1 MSLLLQSL
9 AALETA
15 GSVQNNQRLT
25 LITAGGLV
33 NVNWG
38 TLSNAVSAPLDARLT
53 ALEGGAGAAKPSI
66 WPTARTIS
74 LTGIVT
80 GSVAM
85 DGSGD
90 VSLATSIANGALT
103 TAKTAGLQTT
113 LDNLATGLGN
123 RWGTGVTEGPNPSTY
138 TGDLNLLAGA
148 TFVRASNPA
157 TNLPTVGGPNFTVLT
172 NGLMNYGNQLAF
184 GTDTLG
190 FRTQNAGTWG
200 SWRNVWHS
208 GNLDPTNL
216 LLKTDTA
223 SAASKLATARSFSL
237 TGAVT
242 ASAVQFD
249 GSQNVT
255 LNTSITDGSI
265 AIASVSGLTSA
276 LALKAEQY
284 GLIPAGR
291 PLNSNSN
298 TGFYGQT
305 VAAQA
310 TLANNYP
317 VAGALGVLNV
327 TQQTGYIEQEY
338 ITTANV
344 HYRRFFNSSAWTNW
358 ARLWT
363 SDDFDHTAKFDKAG
377 GTITGAVTIN
387 STLTVNNTVTGTT
400 FVSTVAPTT
409 TPLWLLSGAGYTGR
423 TRGIQMNEDYV
434 ALVNNETSGTAN
446 YSLRLSNAGLL
457 ELRTPTNTL
466 SVWHAGN
473 FSPDSP
479 VDSSGQIR
487 IGPSDADS
495 VRFRKDGYFSVAGG
509 AWKALGAGDSTADP
523 IFNTV
528 SFGVAG
534 GAQLATAETNTG
546 LTVATGASGA
556 RKSFAFGANGDFTVG
571 NGRVIVGTNVVWHA
585 GNFDPSTKL
594 GTTATA
600 AAATKLATAR
610 TINGVA
616 FDGTANITVPSN
628 VNPDDFVKVNQ
639 AVSAYSNADALNGK
653 LAYAVSGSTALGTPE
668 AFMTAWNFGDNGG
681 RDGQFAWTYSAS
693 NRLYFRSRLDTS
705 NSWKSWNEVWTAA
718 SFNPAAK
725 ANVDNA
731 TFTGTVVSTGGS
743 FRAQG
748 WGGNANQ
755 GVIYLGADNT
765 YLYRQG
771 GSFVFNQAE
780 GGYSATL
787 NAGGTIWTSGNF
799 DPNTKLNNRDELGSS
814 ARTHS
819 DWNTATSN
827 GWWMAANATNAPVG
841 NWLLGVVTV
850 HNGDWIQQE
859 VYDFTAG
866 INGPKWYRWKLGGTW
881 SAWTQDFNVGGT
893 LYAGRIWSGWDS
905 GIGGSISC
913 SNWFRSQGQT
923 GVYFADYGG
932 GWNMTDTT
940 YIRAYNGKQVAASD
954 FVISSDRR
962 LKTDIVPLNF
972 RGRLNPV
979 QFTMIKDGRKEM
991 GFIADEVEELY
1002 PEAVGEIEC
1011 VEDGPLKGK
1020 MIKQLSQQKLV
1031 AVVSHQVNAVEDDV
1045 IALRAELAALRQE
1058 IAELKNNR

>member
-80 GSVAM
+80 GSVAL

-103 TAKTAGLQTT
+103 TAKTAGLQST
-113 LDNLATGLGN
+113 LDNLTTGLGN

-148 TFVRASNPA
+148 TFVRATNPA

-172 NGLMNYGNQLAF
+172 NGLINYGNQLAF
-184 GTDTLG
+184 GADTLS
-190 FRTQNAGTWG
+190 FRTQNAGAWG
-200 SWRNVWHS
+200 SWRNLWHS
-208 GNLDPTNL
+208 GNLDPSNL

-223 SAASKLATARSFSL
+223 TAASKLATARSFSL

-317 VAGALGVLNV
+317 VAGGLGILNTV
-327 TQQTGYIEQEY
+327 QQTGYIEQEY

-344 HYRRFFNSSAWTNW
+344 HYRRFFSNSAWTNW

-363 SDDFDHTAKFDKAG
+363 SDDFDPASKYDKTGGVITGNVTITGVMAAN
-377 GTITGAVTIN
+377 GTITG
-387 STLTVNNTVTGTT
+387 TT
-400 FVSTVAPTT
+400 FISMVAPTT

-434 ALVNNETSGTAN
+434 ALTNNETSGTAN

-473 FSPDSP
+473 FTPDSP
-479 VDSSGQIR
+479 VDSGGQIR

-528 SFGVAG
+528 SFGLAG

-556 RKSFAFGANGDFTVG
+556 RKSFSFGANGDFTVG
-571 NGRVIVGTNVVWHA
+571 SGRLIVGTNVVWHA

-616 FDGTANITVPSN
+616 FDGTANISITAPAVLPDSPVFTGPARFD
-628 VNPDDFVKVNQ
+628 VNGTSTGQLWIRESGTTGVTID
-639 AVSAYSNADALNGK
+639 AVNADNSDYAPLNLRGTTVTIAGQTAWHAGNFNPNTK
-653 LAYAVSGSTALGTPE
+653 ANIQDPTFKGTAYFDVDNGSTAK
-668 AFMTAWNFGDNGG
+668 G
-681 RDGQFAWTYSAS
+681 RFIAGAS
-693 NRLYFRSRLDTS
+693 NGINLDAVNDDASLFAPLNLRGTTVTI
-705 NSWKSWNEVWTAA
+705 NGNTPWT
-718 SFNPAAK
+718 
-725 ANVDNA
+725 NA
-731 TFTGTVVSTGGS
+731 
-743 FRAQG
+743 
-748 WGGNANQ
+748 
-755 GVIYLGADNT
+755 
-765 YLYRQG
+765 
-771 GSFVFNQAE
+771 
-780 GGYSATL
+780 
-787 NAGGTIWTSGNF
+787 NF
-799 DPNTKLNNRDELGSS
+799 DPNSKLNARDELGAV

-819 DWNTATSN
+819 DWNTATTN

-841 NWLLGVVTV
+841 NWLLGIVTQ
-850 HNGDWIQQE
+850 HNNDWIQQE
-859 VYDFTAG
+859 VYDFTGG
-866 INGPKWYRWKLGGTW
+866 ISGPKWYRWKLGGTW
-881 SAWTQDFNVGGT
+881 SAWTQDFNVGGA
-893 LYAGRIWSGWDS
+893 LYAGRIWTGWDS

-923 GVYFADYGG
+923 GIYFADYGG

-940 YIRAYNGKQVAASD
+940 YVRAYNGKQCAAGD
-954 FVISSDRR
+954 FVISSDVR
-962 LKTDIVPLNF
+962 LKTAINPLEF
-972 RGRLNPV
+972 RGRLRPV
-979 QFTMIKDGRKEM
+979 HFTMRKDGRRDM
-991 GFIADEVEELY
+991 GFIADEVEKLY

>member
-80 GSVAM
+80 GSVAL

-103 TAKTAGLQTT
+103 TAKTSGLQST

-138 TGDLNLLAGA
+138 TGDLNLLSGA
-148 TFVRASNPA
+148 TFVRASSPA
-157 TNLPTVGGPNFTVLT
+157 TNLPTVGGPTFTVLT
-172 NGLMNYGNQLAF
+172 NGLINYGNQLAF
-184 GTDTLG
+184 GADTLG
-190 FRTQNAGTWG
+190 FRTQNAGAWG

-223 SAASKLATARSFSL
+223 LAASKLATARSFSL

-255 LNTSITDGSI
+255 LNTSITAGSI
-265 AIASVSGLTSA
+265 AISSVNGLTSA

-291 PLNSNSN
+291 PLNSNSD

-344 HYRRFFNSSAWTNW
+344 HYRRFFSNSAWTNW
-358 ARLWT
+358 ARLWS

-377 GTITGAVTIN
+377 GTITGAVTIAN
-387 STLTVNNTVTGTT
+387 TLTVNNTVTGTT

-409 TPLWLLSGAGYTGR
+409 NPLWLLSGAGYTGR

-434 ALVNNETSGTAN
+434 ALTNNETSGTAN
-446 YSLRLSNAGLL
+446 YQLRLSNAGAL
-457 ELRTPTNTL
+457 ELRTPTRTQA
-466 SVWHAGN
+466 VWHEGN
-473 FSPDSP
+473 FTPASP
-479 VDSSGQIR
+479 VDSSGQLR
-487 IGPSDADS
+487 IGASDADS

-556 RKSFAFGANGDFTVG
+556 RKSFAFGANGDFTVS
-571 NGRVIVGTNVVWHA
+571 NGRVLVGTNVVWHA

-681 RDGQFAWTYSAS
+681 RDGQFAWTYSQA
-693 NRLYFRSRLDTS
+693 NRLYFRSRYDVGG
-705 NSWKSWNEVWTAA
+705 WKSWNEVWTAA
-718 SFNPAAK
+718 SFNPASK

-731 TFTGTVVSTGGS
+731 SFTGTVVSTGGS

-748 WGGNANQ
+748 WGGSANQ

-771 GSFVFNQAE
+771 GNFIFNQAE
-780 GGYSATL
+780 GGFSSTL

-799 DPNTKLNNRDELGSS
+799 DPNTKLNARDELGSVC
-814 ARTHS
+814 RTHS

-827 GWWMAANATNAPVG
+827 GWWMAANATNAPAG

-850 HNGDWIQQE
+850 HNSDWIQQE
-859 VYDFTAG
+859 IYDFTGG
-866 INGPKWYRWKLGGTW
+866 INAPKWYRWKLGGTW
-881 SAWTQDFNVGGT
+881 SAWTQDFNVGGA
-893 LYAGRIWSGWDS
+893 LYAGRIWTGWDS

-923 GVYFADYGG
+923 GIYFADYGG

-940 YIRAYNGKQVAASD
+940 YVRAYNGKQCAAGD

-962 LKTDIVPLNF
+962 LKKDIVPLNF

-979 QFTMIKDGRKEM
+979 KFTMIKDGRQDI
-991 GFIADEVEELY
+991 GFIADEVEVLY

-1011 VEDGPLKGK
+1011 VDDGPLKGK

-1031 AVVSHQVNAVEDDV
+1031 AVVSHQVNAAEDAI
-1045 IALRAELAALRQE
+1045 IALRAELDALRQE

>member
-80 GSVAM
+80 GSVAL

-103 TAKTAGLQTT
+103 TAKTAGLQST
-113 LDNLATGLGN
+113 LDNLTTGLGN
-123 RWGTGVTEGPNPSTY
+123 RWGTGVTEGPNPSIY

-148 TFVRASNPA
+148 TFVRATNPA

-172 NGLMNYGNQLAF
+172 NGLINYGNQLAF
-184 GTDTLG
+184 GADTLS

-200 SWRNVWHS
+200 SWRNLWHS
-208 GNLDPTNL
+208 GNLDPSNL

-223 SAASKLATARSFSL
+223 TAASKLATARSFSL

-291 PLNSNSN
+291 PLNSNGN

-338 ITTANV
+338 ITTSNA
-344 HYRRFFNSSAWTNW
+344 HYRRFFNGSSWSGW
-358 ARLWT
+358 ARLWS
-363 SDDFDHTAKFDKAG
+363 SDDFDPTSKYDKTG
-377 GTITGAVTIN
+377 GVIN
-387 STLTVNNTVTGTT
+387 GNVTVTGTVASNNTITGTT
-400 FVSTVAPTT
+400 FISTVAPTV

-434 ALVNNETSGTAN
+434 MLVNNETSGTAN
-446 YSLRLSNAGLL
+446 YNLRLSNAGLL

-473 FSPDSP
+473 FTPDSP

-523 IFNTV
+523 IFNTI
-528 SFGVAG
+528 SFGTAS
-534 GAQLATAETNTG
+534 GAMLGTSESNTG
-546 LTVATGASGA
+546 IGVAVGAPGA
-556 RKSFAFGANGDFTVG
+556 RKSFSFGSNGDFTVG
-571 NGRVIVGTNVVWHA
+571 SGRLIVGSNVVWHA

-628 VNPDDFVKVNQ
+628 VNPDDFVKVIQ
-639 AVSAYSNADALNGK
+639 TAATYTNADSLNGK
-653 LAYAVSGSTALGTPE
+653 LAYAVSGGTALGVPE
-668 AFMTAWNFGDNGG
+668 AYMTTWNFGDNGS
-681 RDGQFAWTYSAS
+681 RDGQFAWTYSAT
-693 NRLYFRSRLDTS
+693 NRLYFRSRLDTGS
-705 NSWKSWNEVWTAA
+705 SWKPWYQVWTAA
-718 SFNPAAK
+718 SFNPNTK
-725 ANVDNA
+725 ADIQDPVFKGTAYFDVDNGSTA
-731 TFTGTVVSTGGS
+731 KGRFIAGASNGINLDAVNDDASQFAPLNLRGTAVTIN
-743 FRAQG
+743 
-748 WGGNANQ
+748 GN
-755 GVIYLGADNT
+755 T
-765 YLYRQG
+765 PW
-771 GSFVFNQAE
+771 
-780 GGYSATL
+780 T
-787 NAGGTIWTSGNF
+787 NANF
-799 DPNTKLNNRDELGSS
+799 DPNSKLNARDELGAV

-819 DWNTATSN
+819 DWNTATTN

-841 NWLLGVVTV
+841 NWLLGIVTQ
-850 HNGDWIQQE
+850 HNNDWIQQE
-859 VYDFTAG
+859 VYDFTGG
-866 INGPKWYRWKLGGTW
+866 ISGPKWYRWKLGGTW
-881 SAWTQDFNVGGT
+881 SAWTQDFNVGGA
-893 LYAGRIWSGWDS
+893 LYAGRIWTGWDS

-923 GVYFADYGG
+923 GIYFADYGG

-940 YIRAYNGKQVAASD
+940 YVRAYNGKQCAAGD
-954 FVISSDRR
+954 FVISSDVR
-962 LKTDIVPLNF
+962 LKTAINPLEF
-972 RGRLNPV
+972 RGRLRPV
-979 QFTMIKDGRKEM
+979 HFTMRKDGRRDM
-991 GFIADEVEELY
+991 GFIADEVEKLY

>member
-80 GSVAM
+80 GSVAL

-103 TAKTAGLQTT
+103 TAKTAGLQST
-113 LDNLATGLGN
+113 LDNLTTGLGN

-148 TFVRASNPA
+148 TFVRATNPA

-172 NGLMNYGNQLAF
+172 NGLINYGNQLAF
-184 GTDTLG
+184 GADTLS
-190 FRTQNAGTWG
+190 FRTQNAGAWG
-200 SWRNVWHS
+200 SWRNLWHS
-208 GNLDPTNL
+208 GNLDPSNL

-223 SAASKLATARSFSL
+223 TAASKLATARSFSL

-317 VAGALGVLNV
+317 VAGGLGILNTV
-327 TQQTGYIEQEY
+327 QQTGYIEQEY

-344 HYRRFFNSSAWTNW
+344 HYRRFFSNSAWTNW

-363 SDDFDHTAKFDKAG
+363 SDDFDPASKYDKTGGVITGNVTITGVMAAN
-377 GTITGAVTIN
+377 GTITG
-387 STLTVNNTVTGTT
+387 TT
-400 FVSTVAPTT
+400 FISMVAPTT

-434 ALVNNETSGTAN
+434 ALTNNETSGTAN

-473 FSPDSP
+473 FTPDSP
-479 VDSSGQIR
+479 VDSGGQIR

-528 SFGVAG
+528 SFGLAG

-556 RKSFAFGANGDFTVG
+556 RKSFSFGANGDFTVG
-571 NGRVIVGTNVVWHA
+571 SGRLIVGTNVVWHA

-616 FDGTANITVPSN
+616 FDGTANISITAPAVLPDSPVFTGPARFD
-628 VNPDDFVKVNQ
+628 VNGTSTGQLWIRESGTTGVTID
-639 AVSAYSNADALNGK
+639 AVNADNSDYVPLNLRGTTVTIAGQTAWHAGNFNPNTK
-653 LAYAVSGSTALGTPE
+653 ANIQDPTFKGTAYFDVDNGSTAK
-668 AFMTAWNFGDNGG
+668 G
-681 RDGQFAWTYSAS
+681 RFIAGAS
-693 NRLYFRSRLDTS
+693 NGINLDAVNDDASLFAPLNLRGTTVTI
-705 NSWKSWNEVWTAA
+705 NGNTPWT
-718 SFNPAAK
+718 
-725 ANVDNA
+725 NA
-731 TFTGTVVSTGGS
+731 
-743 FRAQG
+743 
-748 WGGNANQ
+748 
-755 GVIYLGADNT
+755 
-765 YLYRQG
+765 
-771 GSFVFNQAE
+771 
-780 GGYSATL
+780 
-787 NAGGTIWTSGNF
+787 NF
-799 DPNTKLNNRDELGSS
+799 DPNSKLNARDELGAV

-819 DWNTATSN
+819 DWNTATTN

-841 NWLLGVVTV
+841 NWLLGIVTQ
-850 HNGDWIQQE
+850 HNNDWIQQE

-881 SAWTQDFNVGGT
+881 GAWTQDFNVGGA
-893 LYAGRIWSGWDS
+893 LYAGRIWTGWDS

-923 GVYFADYGG
+923 GIYFADYGG

-940 YIRAYNGKQVAASD
+940 YVRAYNGKQCAAGD
-954 FVISSDRR
+954 FVISSDVR
-962 LKTDIVPLNF
+962 LKTAINPLEF
-972 RGRLNPV
+972 RGRLRPV
-979 QFTMIKDGRKEM
+979 HFTMRKDGRRDM
-991 GFIADEVEELY
+991 GFIADEVEKLY

>member
-80 GSVAM
+80 GSVAL

-103 TAKTAGLQTT
+103 TAKTAGLQST
-113 LDNLATGLGN
+113 LDNLTTGLGN

-148 TFVRASNPA
+148 TFVRATNPA

-172 NGLMNYGNQLAF
+172 NGLINYGNQLAF
-184 GTDTLG
+184 GADTLS
-190 FRTQNAGTWG
+190 FRTQNAGAWG
-200 SWRNVWHS
+200 SWRNLWHS
-208 GNLDPTNL
+208 GNLDPSNL

-223 SAASKLATARSFSL
+223 TAASKLATARSFSL

-291 PLNSNSN
+291 PLNSNGN

-338 ITTANV
+338 ITTSNA
-344 HYRRFFNSSAWTNW
+344 HYRRFFNGSSWSGW
-358 ARLWT
+358 ARLWS
-363 SDDFDHTAKFDKAG
+363 SDDFDPTSKYDKTG
-377 GTITGAVTIN
+377 GVIN
-387 STLTVNNTVTGTT
+387 GNVTVTGTVASNNTITGTT
-400 FVSTVAPTT
+400 FISTVAPTA

-434 ALVNNETSGTAN
+434 ALTNNETSGTAN

-473 FSPDSP
+473 FAPNSP

-523 IFNTV
+523 IFNTI
-528 SFGVAG
+528 SFGTAS
-534 GAQLATAETNTG
+534 GAMLGTSESNTG
-546 LTVATGASGA
+546 IGVAVGAPGA
-556 RKSFAFGANGDFTVG
+556 RKSFSFGSNGDFTVG
-571 NGRVIVGTNVVWHA
+571 SGRLIVGSNVVWHA
-585 GNFDPSTKL
+585 GNFDPTTKL
-594 GTTATA
+594 GSTATA
-600 AAATKLATAR
+600 VAATKLATAR

-616 FDGTANITVPSN
+616 FDGTANITITATGTI
-628 VNPDDFVKVNQ
+628 PDDPVFIGSSRFRVNNGSTGQ
-639 AVSAYSNADALNGK
+639 LWVRAYSTDGVTLDAVNGDNSGYTRLNLKGT
-653 LAYAVSGSTALGTPE
+653 AVLINDQ
-668 AFMTAWNFGDNGG
+668 TAWHAGN
-681 RDGQFAWTYSAS
+681 
-693 NRLYFRSRLDTS
+693 
-705 NSWKSWNEVWTAA
+705 
-718 SFNPAAK
+718 FNPATK

-771 GSFVFNQAE
+771 GNFIFANAAA
-780 GGYSATL
+780 GYSTTL

-799 DPNTKLNNRDELGSS
+799 DPGSKMPNRPQLDGYCM
-814 ARTHS
+814 TVTN
-819 DWNTATSN
+819 WNDAVTN
-827 GWWMAANATNAPVG
+827 GWYMGNAVANAPG
-841 NWLLGVVTV
+841 NGWYLGVVTA

-859 VYDFTAG
+859 IYDFTAG

-881 SAWTQDFNVGGT
+881 GGWTQDFNVGGA

-923 GVYFADYGG
+923 GIYFADYGG

-940 YIRAYNGKQVAASD
+940 YVRAYNGKQCAAGD
-954 FVISSDRR
+954 FVISSDVR
-962 LKTDIVPLNF
+962 LKTAIDPLEF
-972 RGRLNPV
+972 RGRLRPV
-979 QFTMIKDGRKEM
+979 HFTMRKDGRRDM
-991 GFIADEVEELY
+991 GFIADEVEKLY

>member
-80 GSVAM
+80 GSVAL

-103 TAKTAGLQTT
+103 TAKTAGLQST
-113 LDNLATGLGN
+113 LDNLTTGLGN

-148 TFVRASNPA
+148 TFVRATNPA

-172 NGLMNYGNQLAF
+172 NGLINYGNQLAF
-184 GTDTLG
+184 GADTLS
-190 FRTQNAGTWG
+190 FRTQNAGAWG
-200 SWRNVWHS
+200 SWRNLWHS
-208 GNLDPTNL
+208 GNLDPSNL

-223 SAASKLATARSFSL
+223 TAASKLATARSFSL

-317 VAGALGVLNV
+317 VAGGLGILNTV
-327 TQQTGYIEQEY
+327 QQTGYIEQEY

-344 HYRRFFNSSAWTNW
+344 HYRRFFSNSAWTNW

-363 SDDFDHTAKFDKAG
+363 SDDFDPASKYDKTGGVITGNVTITGVMAAN
-377 GTITGAVTIN
+377 GTITG
-387 STLTVNNTVTGTT
+387 TT
-400 FVSTVAPTT
+400 FISMVAPTT

-434 ALVNNETSGTAN
+434 ALTNNETSGTAN

-473 FSPDSP
+473 FTPDSP

-523 IFNTV
+523 VFNTV
-528 SFGVAG
+528 SFGLAG

-546 LTVATGASGA
+546 LAVATGTSGA
-556 RKSFAFGANGDFTVG
+556 RKSFAFGANGDFTVS
-571 NGRVIVGTNVVWHA
+571 NGRVLVGTNVVWHA

-594 GTTATA
+594 GTTGTA

-628 VNPDDFVKVNQ
+628 VNPDDFVKVIQ
-639 AVSAYSNADALNGK
+639 TAATYTNADSLNGK
-653 LAYAVSGSTALGTPE
+653 LAYAVSGGTALGVPE
-668 AFMTAWNFGDNGG
+668 AYMTTWNFGDNGS
-681 RDGQFAWTYSAS
+681 RDGQFAWTYSAI
-693 NRLYFRSRLDTS
+693 NRLYFRSRLDTGS
-705 NSWKSWNEVWTAA
+705 SWKPWYQVWTAA
-718 SFNPAAK
+718 SFNPNTK
-725 ANVDNA
+725 ADIQDPVFKGTAYFDVDNGSTA
-731 TFTGTVVSTGGS
+731 KGRFIAGASNGINLDAVNDDASQFAPLNLRGTAVTIN
-743 FRAQG
+743 
-748 WGGNANQ
+748 GN
-755 GVIYLGADNT
+755 T
-765 YLYRQG
+765 PW
-771 GSFVFNQAE
+771 
-780 GGYSATL
+780 T
-787 NAGGTIWTSGNF
+787 NANF
-799 DPNTKLNNRDELGSS
+799 DPNSKLNARDELGVV

-819 DWNTATSN
+819 DWNTATTN

-841 NWLLGVVTV
+841 NWLLGIVTQ
-850 HNGDWIQQE
+850 HNNDWIQQE
-859 VYDFTAG
+859 VYDFTGG

-881 SAWTQDFNVGGT
+881 SAWTQDFNVGGA
-893 LYAGRIWSGWDS
+893 LYAGRIWTGWDS

-923 GVYFADYGG
+923 GIYFADYGG

-940 YIRAYNGKQVAASD
+940 YVRAYNGKQCAAGD
-954 FVISSDRR
+954 FVISSDVR
-962 LKTDIVPLNF
+962 LKTAINPLEF
-972 RGRLNPV
+972 RGRLRPV
-979 QFTMIKDGRKEM
+979 HFTMRKDGRRDM
-991 GFIADEVEELY
+991 GFIADEVEKLY

>member
-38 TLSNAVSAPLDARLT
+38 TLASAVAEPLEARLT
-53 ALEGGAGAAKPSI
+53 ALENGSGAAQPSI

-85 DGSGD
+85 DGSAN
-90 VSLATSIANGALT
+90 VSLATNLADGALSV
-103 TAKTAGLQTT
+103 AKTSGLQTT
-113 LDNLATGLGN
+113 LDNLTTGVGN
-123 RWGTGVTEGPNPSTY
+123 RWGTGTTQGPNPSNY
-138 TGDLNLLAGA
+138 PSDLNALQGA
-148 TFVRASNPA
+148 TFVRATSGA
-157 TNLPTVGGPNFTVLT
+157 TNIPTVGGPNFTVLS
-172 NGLMNYGNQLAF
+172 NGLVNFGNQLAF

-190 FRTQNAGTWG
+190 FRTQASGTWG
-200 SWRNVWHS
+200 SWRNLWHS
-208 GNLDPTNL
+208 GNLDPSTL

-223 SAASKLATARSFSL
+223 TAASKLAAARSFSL

-255 LNTSITDGSI
+255 LNTSITAGSI
-265 AIASVSGLTSA
+265 AISSVTGLTAA
-276 LALKAEQY
+276 LAVKAEQY

-291 PLNSNSN
+291 PLNSNSD

-317 VAGALGVLNV
+317 VAGGLGILNTV
-327 TQQTGYIEQEY
+327 QQTGYIEQEY
-338 ITTANV
+338 ITTANI
-344 HYRRFFNSSAWTNW
+344 HYRRFYNGSTWSGW
-358 ARLWT
+358 ARLWS
-363 SDDFDHTAKFDKAG
+363 SDDFDPTTKYDKAG
-377 GTITGAVTIN
+377 GTISGSVLATGAIT
-387 STLTVNNTVTGTT
+387 
-400 FVSTVAPTT
+400 
-409 TPLWLLSGAGYTGR
+409 
-423 TRGIQMNEDYV
+423 
-434 ALVNNETSGTAN
+434 
-446 YSLRLSNAGLL
+446 SNAAITGQNFVATLPYSNTRIFGLAL
-457 ELRTPTNTL
+457 PRPAGTSSGITYGADYIGLATSIATGSVNHELKITDAGAL
-466 SVWHAGN
+466 LFKDKIVYHAGN
-473 FSPDSP
+473 FDPTSP
-479 VDSSGQIR
+479 VDTGGQLR
-487 IGPSDADS
+487 VGPSDADS

-509 AWKALGAGDSTADP
+509 TWKALGAGDSTADP
-523 IFNTV
+523 VFNTV
-528 SFGVAG
+528 SFGTTA
-534 GAQLATAETNTG
+534 GAQVVSSESNTG
-546 LTVATGASGA
+546 LGIATGAVGS
-556 RKSFAFGANGDFTVG
+556 RKSFSFGANGDFTVAD
-571 NGRVIVGTNVVWHA
+571 GRVIVGTNVVWHA
-585 GNFDPSTKL
+585 GNFDPATKL

-639 AVSAYSNADALNGK
+639 TASAYTTADGLNGK
-653 LAYAVSGSTALGTPE
+653 LAYAVCGGTALGSPE
-668 AFMTAWNFGDNGG
+668 AFMTTWNFGDNGG
-681 RDGQFAWTYSAS
+681 RDGQFSWTYSAA
-693 NRLYFRSRLDTS
+693 NRLYFRSRLDTG
-705 NSWKSWNEVWTAA
+705 NSWKAWNEVWTAA
-718 SFNPAAK
+718 TFNPSLK
-725 ANVDNA
+725 ANLA
-731 TFTGTVVSTGGS
+731 APTFTGDVYFDVNGTSSGKARFT
-743 FRAQG
+743 A
-748 WGGNANQ
+748 
-755 GVIYLGADNT
+755 YGADGVCLDGVNHDAS
-765 YLYRQG
+765 L
-771 GSFVFNQAE
+771 FAP
-780 GGYSATL
+780 L
-787 NAGGTIWTSGNF
+787 NLRGTSVLINNYTAWHAGNF
-799 DPNTKLNNRDELGSS
+799 DPGSKMNYR
-814 ARTHS
+814 AQLDGNCMTVT
-819 DWNTATSN
+819 DWNAATTN
-827 GWWMAANATNAPVG
+827 GWYMGNSVANAPGGSTG
-841 NWLLGVVTV
+841 WFLGVVTA
-850 HNGDWIQQE
+850 HNNDWIQQE
-859 VYDFTAG
+859 IYDFTAG
-866 INGPKWYRWKLGGTW
+866 INGPKWYRWKSGGTW
-881 SAWTQDFNVGGT
+881 GAWTNDFNVGGAM
-893 LYAGRIWSGWDS
+893 YAGRVWSGWDS

-913 SNWFRSQGQT
+913 SNWFRAQGQT
-923 GVYFADYGG
+923 GLYFADYGG

-940 YIRAYNGKQVAASD
+940 YVRAYNGKQCAAGD

-979 QFTMIKDGRKEM
+979 QFTMIKDGRQDM

-1031 AVVSHQVNAVEDDV
+1031 AVVSHQVNAAEDAI
-1045 IALRAELAALRQE
+1045 IALRAELDALRQE

>member
-80 GSVAM
+80 GSVAL

-103 TAKTAGLQTT
+103 TAKTAGLQST
-113 LDNLATGLGN
+113 LDNLTTGLGN
-123 RWGTGVTEGPNPSTY
+123 RWGTGVTEGPNPSIY

-148 TFVRASNPA
+148 TFVRATNPA

-172 NGLMNYGNQLAF
+172 NGLINYGNQLAF
-184 GTDTLG
+184 GADTLS
-190 FRTQNAGTWG
+190 FRTQNAGAWG
-200 SWRNVWHS
+200 SWRNLWHS
-208 GNLDPTNL
+208 GNLDPSNL

-223 SAASKLATARSFSL
+223 TAASKLATARSFSL

-344 HYRRFFNSSAWTNW
+344 HYRRFFSNSAWTNW
-358 ARLWT
+358 ARLWS

-387 STLTVNNTVTGTT
+387 NTLTVNNTVTGTT

-434 ALVNNETSGTAN
+434 ALTNNETSGTAN

-473 FSPDSP
+473 FTPDSP

-523 IFNTV
+523 IFNTI
-528 SFGVAG
+528 SFGTAS
-534 GAQLATAETNTG
+534 GAMLGTSESNTG
-546 LTVATGASGA
+546 IGVAVGAPGA
-556 RKSFAFGANGDFTVG
+556 RKSFSFGSNGDFTVG
-571 NGRVIVGTNVVWHA
+571 SGRLIVGSNVVWHA
-585 GNFDPSTKL
+585 GNFDPTTKL

-616 FDGTANITVPSN
+616 FDGTANITITATGTI
-628 VNPDDFVKVNQ
+628 PDDPVFIGSSRFRVNNGSTGQ
-639 AVSAYSNADALNGK
+639 LWVRAYSTDGVTLDAVNGDNSGYTRLNLKGT
-653 LAYAVSGSTALGTPE
+653 AVLINDQ
-668 AFMTAWNFGDNGG
+668 TAWHAGN
-681 RDGQFAWTYSAS
+681 
-693 NRLYFRSRLDTS
+693 
-705 NSWKSWNEVWTAA
+705 
-718 SFNPAAK
+718 FNPATK

-771 GSFVFNQAE
+771 GNFIFANAAA
-780 GGYSATL
+780 GYSTTL

-799 DPNTKLNNRDELGSS
+799 DPGSKLNNRDELGTV

-819 DWNTATSN
+819 DWNTATTN

-841 NWLLGVVTV
+841 NWLLGIVTQ
-850 HNGDWIQQE
+850 HNNDWIQQE
-859 VYDFTAG
+859 VYDFTGG

-881 SAWTQDFNVGGT
+881 SAWTQDFNVGGA
-893 LYAGRIWSGWDS
+893 LYAGRIWTGWDS

-923 GVYFADYGG
+923 GIYFADYGG

-940 YIRAYNGKQVAASD
+940 YVRAYNGKQCAAGD
-954 FVISSDRR
+954 FVISSDVR
-962 LKTDIVPLNF
+962 LKTAINPLEF
-972 RGRLNPV
+972 RGRLRPV
-979 QFTMIKDGRKEM
+979 HFTMRKDGRRDM
-991 GFIADEVEELY
+991 GFIADEVEKLY

>member
-80 GSVAM
+80 GSVAL

-123 RWGTGVTEGPNPSTY
+123 RWGTGVTEGPNPSAY

-184 GTDTLG
+184 GADTLG
-190 FRTQNAGTWG
+190 FRTQNAGAWG
-200 SWRNVWHS
+200 SWRNLWHS
-208 GNLDPTNL
+208 GNLDPSNL

-344 HYRRFFNSSAWTNW
+344 HYRRFFSNSAWTNW

-473 FSPDSP
+473 FTPDSP

-523 IFNTV
+523 VFNTV
-528 SFGVAG
+528 SFGLAG

-571 NGRVIVGTNVVWHA
+571 NGRVLVGTNVVWHA
-585 GNFDPSTKL
+585 GNFDPTTKL
-594 GTTATA
+594 GSTATA
-600 AAATKLATAR
+600 VAATKLATAR

-616 FDGTANITVPSN
+616 FDGTANITITAAATIPDSPTITGRTLFD
-628 VNPDDFVKVNQ
+628 VNNGSTGQLIIREFGTTGASVDAVN
-639 AVSAYSNADALNGK
+639 ATNSAYAPLNLG
-653 LAYAVSGSTALGTPE
+653 GTALTFNNQTLWYAG
-668 AFMTAWNFGDNGG
+668 NFDP
-681 RDGQFAWTYSAS
+681 
-693 NRLYFRSRLDTS
+693 TS
-705 NSWKSWNEVWTAA
+705 
-718 SFNPAAK
+718 K
-725 ANVDNA
+725 ANVNNTTLTGA
-731 TFTGTVVSTGGS
+731 TVNTSGS

-748 WGGNANQ
+748 WGGTATS
-755 GVIYLGADNT
+755 GVLYLGSDDSYVFRTGNSFIFKNES
-765 YLYRQG
+765 G
-771 GSFVFNQAE
+771 GWN
-780 GGYSATL
+780 ATL
-787 NAGGTIWTSGNF
+787 NQGGTIWTSGNF
-799 DPNTKLNNRDELGSS
+799 DPGSKMPYR
-814 ARTHS
+814 AQLEGYCMTVA
-819 DWNTATSN
+819 DWNNAVTN
-827 GWWMAANATNAPVG
+827 GWYMGNAVANAPG
-841 NWLLGVVTV
+841 NGWYLGVVTA
-850 HNGDWIQQE
+850 HNNDWIQQE
-859 VYDFTAG
+859 IYDFTAG
-866 INGPKWYRWKLGGTW
+866 INGPKWYRWKLSGTW
-881 SAWTQDFNVGGT
+881 GAWTQDFNVGGT

-923 GVYFADYGG
+923 GLYFADYGG

-962 LKTDIVPLNF
+962 LKADIVPLNF

-991 GFIADEVEELY
+991 GFIADEVEALY

>member
-80 GSVAM
+80 GSVAL

-103 TAKTAGLQTT
+103 TAKTAGLQST
-113 LDNLATGLGN
+113 LDNLTTGLGN

-148 TFVRASNPA
+148 TFVRATNPA

-172 NGLMNYGNQLAF
+172 NGLINYGNQLAF
-184 GTDTLG
+184 GADTLS
-190 FRTQNAGTWG
+190 FRTQNAGAWG
-200 SWRNVWHS
+200 SWRNLWHS
-208 GNLDPTNL
+208 GNLDPSNL

-223 SAASKLATARSFSL
+223 TAASKLATARSFSL

-291 PLNSNSN
+291 PLNSNGN

-338 ITTANV
+338 ITTSNA
-344 HYRRFFNSSAWTNW
+344 HYRRFFNGSSWSGW
-358 ARLWT
+358 ARLWS
-363 SDDFDHTAKFDKAG
+363 SDDFDPTSKYDKTG
-377 GTITGAVTIN
+377 GAIN
-387 STLTVNNTVTGTT
+387 GNVTVTGTVASNNTITGTT
-400 FVSTVAPTT
+400 FISTVAPTV

-423 TRGIQMNEDYV
+423 TRGIQMNEDFV
-434 ALVNNETSGTAN
+434 MLVNNETSGTAN
-446 YSLRLSNAGLL
+446 YNLRLSNAGAL
-457 ELRTPTNTL
+457 ELRTPTVTQT
-466 SVWHAGN
+466 VWHSGN
-473 FSPDSP
+473 FTPDSP
-479 VDSSGQIR
+479 VDSGGQIR

-528 SFGVAG
+528 SFGLAG

-556 RKSFAFGANGDFTVG
+556 RKSFSFGANGDFTVG
-571 NGRVIVGTNVVWHA
+571 SGRLIVGTNVVWHA

-616 FDGTANITVPSN
+616 FDGTANISITAPAVLPDSPVFTGPARFD
-628 VNPDDFVKVNQ
+628 VNGTSTGQLWIRESGTTGVTID
-639 AVSAYSNADALNGK
+639 AVNADNSDYAPLNLRGTTVTIAGQTAWHAGNFNPNTK
-653 LAYAVSGSTALGTPE
+653 ANIQDPTFKGTAYFDVDNGSTAK
-668 AFMTAWNFGDNGG
+668 G
-681 RDGQFAWTYSAS
+681 RFIAGAS
-693 NRLYFRSRLDTS
+693 NGINLDAVNDDASLFAPLNLRGTTVTI
-705 NSWKSWNEVWTAA
+705 NGNTPWT
-718 SFNPAAK
+718 
-725 ANVDNA
+725 NA
-731 TFTGTVVSTGGS
+731 
-743 FRAQG
+743 
-748 WGGNANQ
+748 
-755 GVIYLGADNT
+755 
-765 YLYRQG
+765 
-771 GSFVFNQAE
+771 
-780 GGYSATL
+780 
-787 NAGGTIWTSGNF
+787 NF
-799 DPNTKLNNRDELGSS
+799 DPNSKLNARDELGAV

-819 DWNTATSN
+819 DWNTATTN

-841 NWLLGVVTV
+841 NWLLGIVTQ
-850 HNGDWIQQE
+850 HNNDWIQQE
-859 VYDFTAG
+859 VYDFTGG
-866 INGPKWYRWKLGGTW
+866 ISGPKWYRWKLGGTW
-881 SAWTQDFNVGGT
+881 SAWTQDFNVGGA
-893 LYAGRIWSGWDS
+893 LYAGRIWTGWDS

-923 GVYFADYGG
+923 GIYFADYGG

-940 YIRAYNGKQVAASD
+940 YVRAYNGKQCAAGD
-954 FVISSDRR
+954 FVISSDVR
-962 LKTDIVPLNF
+962 LKTAINPLEF
-972 RGRLNPV
+972 RGRLRPV
-979 QFTMIKDGRKEM
+979 HFTMRKDGRRDM
-991 GFIADEVEELY
+991 GFIADEVEKLY

>member
-80 GSVAM
+80 GSVAL

-103 TAKTAGLQTT
+103 TAKTAGLQST
-113 LDNLATGLGN
+113 LDNLTTGLGN

-148 TFVRASNPA
+148 TFVRATNPA

-172 NGLMNYGNQLAF
+172 NGLINYGNQLAF
-184 GTDTLG
+184 GADTLS
-190 FRTQNAGTWG
+190 FRTQNAGAWG
-200 SWRNVWHS
+200 SWRNLWHS
-208 GNLDPTNL
+208 GNLDPSNL

-223 SAASKLATARSFSL
+223 TAASKLATARSFSL

-338 ITTANV
+338 ITTSNA
-344 HYRRFFNSSAWTNW
+344 HYRRFFNGSSWSGW
-358 ARLWT
+358 ARLWS
-363 SDDFDHTAKFDKAG
+363 SDDFDPTSKYDKTG
-377 GTITGAVTIN
+377 GVIN
-387 STLTVNNTVTGTT
+387 GNVTVTGTVASNNTITGTT
-400 FVSTVAPTT
+400 FISTVAPTA

-434 ALVNNETSGTAN
+434 MLVNNETSGTTN
-446 YSLRLSNAGLL
+446 YNLRLSNAGLL

-473 FSPDSP
+473 FTPDSP

-523 IFNTV
+523 IFNTI
-528 SFGVAG
+528 SFGTAS
-534 GAQLATAETNTG
+534 GAMLGTSESNTG
-546 LTVATGASGA
+546 IGVAVGAPGA
-556 RKSFAFGANGDFTVG
+556 RKSFSFGSNGDFTVG
-571 NGRVIVGTNVVWHA
+571 SGRLIVGSNVVWHA

-628 VNPDDFVKVNQ
+628 VNPDDFVKVIQ
-639 AVSAYSNADALNGK
+639 TVATYTNADSLNGK
-653 LAYAVSGSTALGTPE
+653 LAYAVSGGTALGVPE
-668 AFMTAWNFGDNGG
+668 AYMTTWNFGDNGS
-681 RDGQFAWTYSAS
+681 RDGQFAWTYSAAS
-693 NRLYFRSRLDTS
+693 RLYFRSRLDTGS
-705 NSWKSWNEVWTAA
+705 SWKPWYQVWTAA
-718 SFNPAAK
+718 SFNPNTK
-725 ANVDNA
+725 ADIQDPVFKGTAYFDVDNGSTA
-731 TFTGTVVSTGGS
+731 KGRFIAGASNGINLDAVNDDASQFAPLNLRGTAVTIN
-743 FRAQG
+743 
-748 WGGNANQ
+748 GN
-755 GVIYLGADNT
+755 T
-765 YLYRQG
+765 PW
-771 GSFVFNQAE
+771 
-780 GGYSATL
+780 T
-787 NAGGTIWTSGNF
+787 NANF
-799 DPNTKLNNRDELGSS
+799 DPNSKLNARDELGAV

-819 DWNTATSN
+819 DWNTATTN

-841 NWLLGVVTV
+841 NWLLGIVTQ
-850 HNGDWIQQE
+850 HNNDWIQQE
-859 VYDFTAG
+859 VYDFTGG
-866 INGPKWYRWKLGGTW
+866 ISGPKWYRWKLGGTW
-881 SAWTQDFNVGGT
+881 SAWTQDFNVGGA
-893 LYAGRIWSGWDS
+893 LYAGRIWTGWDS

-923 GVYFADYGG
+923 GIYFADYGG

-940 YIRAYNGKQVAASD
+940 YVRAYNGKQCAAGD
-954 FVISSDRR
+954 FVISSDVR
-962 LKTDIVPLNF
+962 LKTAINPLEF
-972 RGRLNPV
+972 RGRLRPV
-979 QFTMIKDGRKEM
+979 HFTMRKDGRRDM
-991 GFIADEVEELY
+991 GFIADEVEKLY